1 MAWSETISP
10 SFGARH
16 EERDAD
22 DVVEVLE
29 LLEGTRERLAE
40 VLPPVE
46 GEITV
51 IVHGSAAALAL
62 ARPVLPVARRL
73 TAPAARRY
81 MVGWPGRRELHV
93 LAPRVLR
100 ARASDVPG
108 SREMALL
115 APAALLAQLVAGN
128 ANPRLP
134 PPYTPGW
141 LRRAPRW
148 AWLAWG
154 AGQWFSGQTPHARPA
169 IARRLREGGTPSFP
183 PGLRDAALL
192 GGSVLDLLARE
203 EGEAAVVT
211 VVSGPAAGEARARC
225 CATRSR
231 VRCTARRTRGAR
243 TSSGWRS
250 LRARLR
256 QELGA
261 EPGDERPPRC
271 MPPRRRSAPARACRR
286 PRTRAGACR
295 PAAGPRARPRRPRR
309 AP

>member
-1 MAWSETISP
+1 MGWSETLSP
-10 SFGARH
+10 SFAARH
-16 EERDAD
+16 EDRDAE

-51 IVHGSAAALAL
+51 VVHGSASALTV
-62 ARPVLPVARRL
+62 ARPILPVVRRL

-81 MVGWPGRRELHV
+81 MVGWPSRRELHV

-115 APAALLAQLVAGN
+115 APAALLAQLVVGA

-134 PPYTPGW
+134 PPFGPRW
-141 LRRAPRW
+141 LARAPRW
-148 AWLAWG
+148 AWLASG
-154 AGQWFSGQTPHARPA
+154 AAQWFSGQTPHARPA
-169 IARRLREGGTPSFP
+169 IARRLREGGEPSFP

-203 EGEAAVVT
+203 EGDAAVVAL
-211 VVSGPAAGEARARC
+211 VAAPLPARPGPALTDAFSGRPLHRTHDAW
-225 CATRSR
+225 RSHLER
-231 VRCTARRTRGAR
+231 LAR
-243 TSSGWRS
+243 T
-250 LRARLR
+250 
-256 QELGA
+256 
-261 EPGDERPPRC
+261 
-271 MPPRRRSAPARACRR
+271 
-286 PRTRAGACR
+286 
-295 PAAGPRARPRRPRR
+295 
-309 AP
+309 